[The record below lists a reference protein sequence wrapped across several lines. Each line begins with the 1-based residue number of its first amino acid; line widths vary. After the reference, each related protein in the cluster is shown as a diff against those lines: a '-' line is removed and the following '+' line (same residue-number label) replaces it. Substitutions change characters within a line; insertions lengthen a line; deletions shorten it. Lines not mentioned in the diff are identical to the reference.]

1 MIIIFVIAPRK
12 QHKLPPV
19 SKRKR
24 VKNLAMRRASSS
36 GAHRYVSRMTK
47 FNYSLSNSSDDDH
60 DDKKKQGAMI
70 EKMRIQF
77 NHMLKQK
84 LGAI

>member
-1 MIIIFVIAPRK
+1 
-12 QHKLPPV
+12 
-19 SKRKR
+19 
-24 VKNLAMRRASSS
+24 
-36 GAHRYVSRMTK
+36 MTK

>member
-1 MIIIFVIAPRK
+1 
-12 QHKLPPV
+12 
-19 SKRKR
+19 
-24 VKNLAMRRASSS
+24 
-36 GAHRYVSRMTK
+36 MTK
-47 FNYSLSNSSDDDH
+47 FDYSLSNSSDDDN

-84 LGAI
+84 LSAIEEEICDEDGGGFFSEL